1 VTLTSVVSIPDF
13 DLSAILG
20 YLLWFLLGFLLYAA
34 AYAAVAAT
42 VSRQEEV
49 SGVTAPITV
58 FLIGS
63 FLLAYTVIPNPA
75 STLST
80 ILSILPPYA
89 PILMPVRMSSGDA
102 SAWQVGLALVLTVI
116 AILGLTWIAG
126 RIYSNSVCALER
138 ACGSAMRSGGRRVP
152 NRRRAGGPE

>member
-1 VTLTSVVSIPDF
+1 MVSIPAF

-34 AYAAVAAT
+34 VAAT

-49 SGVTAPITV
+49 SGAT
-58 FLIGS
+58 
-63 FLLAYTVIPNPA
+63 
-75 STLST
+75 
-80 ILSILPPYA
+80 A
-89 PILMPVRMSSGDA
+89 PILMPVRMSSGVA

-126 RIYSNSVCALER
+126 ASTAIRSCALER

-152 NRRRAGGPE
+152 DRRRAGGPE